1 MLVVLNLAFGWKSF
15 VFIDAGANGN
25 GPSKFKEVLK

>member
-15 VFIDAGANGN
+15 VFIDAGANG
-25 GPSKFKEVLK
+25 PSKFKEVLK